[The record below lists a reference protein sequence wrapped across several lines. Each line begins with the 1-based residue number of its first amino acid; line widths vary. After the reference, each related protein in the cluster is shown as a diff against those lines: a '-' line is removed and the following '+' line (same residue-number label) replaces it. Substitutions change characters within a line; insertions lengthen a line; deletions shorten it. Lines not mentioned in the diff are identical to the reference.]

1 MLEASGGAVFNA
13 AQYMPQLKI
22 PVKVKTHAG
31 RK

>member
-13 AQYMPQLKI
+13 AQHMPQLEI
-22 PVKVKTHAG
+22 PVKIKTHAG